1 MVDLPTLM
9 ISLMIVEGLLAFLM
23 VLIAH
28 IQTNYPGF
36 SIWTFSLVTLA
47 ASMLFLLLRGVVPEV
62 ISVVIGNLLL
72 LFSLLLMAESLH
84 RFFTDRP
91 MTRWPYLVLVP
102 VGLLILWFT
111 VVDNTIT
118 IRSGIISLTSI
129 LLILLIV
136 RVIRT
141 CAPKGNLPSRY
152 LTAALLCLAAVMG
165 VRGCEWFISP
175 GNRDFFEQTTINAG
189 LYVMAIITLLT
200 ITFMFLLLHVHRLSS
215 SLQEAHAQTARLLE
229 DLDEKNR
236 ELDQKVQERTQKINH
251 LLMQKDQFITQIA
264 HDLRTPLTPLIALVP
279 LIKLEIEG
287 DEGER
292 LFSLMEKN
300 VKNLQYMAEQLI
312 KLAGLNSQASIVDY
326 HERDLASLI
335 QEAVMVN
342 SGLIEEREIKVE
354 MVFPPSMRVCVSKVF
369 GVTIFS
375 NVINNAV
382 KYNVRQGRIIISARE
397 EDTMIAVSIAD
408 TGVGMQEETLEQIWD
423 ELYINDLSRSDPAS
437 KGLGLSMV
445 RKIVA
450 LHGGD
455 ITAAS
460 PGVGKGSV
468 FIIRLPRFCVDN
480 CEKSG
485 TDI

>member
-1 MVDLPTLM
+1 
-9 ISLMIVEGLLAFLM
+9 
-23 VLIAH
+23 
-28 IQTNYPGF
+28 
-36 SIWTFSLVTLA
+36 
-47 ASMLFLLLRGVVPEV
+47 
-62 ISVVIGNLLL
+62 
-72 LFSLLLMAESLH
+72 
-84 RFFTDRP
+84 
-91 MTRWPYLVLVP
+91 
-102 VGLLILWFT
+102 
-111 VVDNTIT
+111 
-118 IRSGIISLTSI
+118 
-129 LLILLIV
+129 
-136 RVIRT
+136 
-141 CAPKGNLPSRY
+141 
-152 LTAALLCLAAVMG
+152 
-165 VRGCEWFISP
+165 
-175 GNRDFFEQTTINAG
+175 
-189 LYVMAIITLLT
+189 
-200 ITFMFLLLHVHRLSS
+200 
-215 SLQEAHAQTARLLE
+215 
-229 DLDEKNR
+229 
-236 ELDQKVQERTQKINH
+236 
-251 LLMQKDQFITQIA
+251 
-264 HDLRTPLTPLIALVP
+264 
-279 LIKLEIEG
+279 
-287 DEGER
+287 
-292 LFSLMEKN
+292 MEKN

-460 PGVGKGSV
+460 PGIGKGSV
-468 FIIRLPRFCVDN
+468 FIIRLPRFCVDD